1 MVLDQVENFVRV
13 SVLGGHTAG
22 ETTISL
28 ESGEASLLPDVTQGK
43 YNLIWW
49 DSENFSLPS
58 EDPSVEIVRVNSIN
72 TSNDTISVTRGQE
85 NTSAASKNDTT
96 GEYSLILGPTAKTIT
111 DIDSTKL
118 DASAYSP
125 EADTHAR
132 YTDSEALDAI
142 NGSVIEPEQA
152 IHSRSI
158 DNNLTLS
165 SDQGLVLAGPVS
177 GSGSISGDG
186 SFVVTDNSLGESE
199 VINLIQSQNIDADTL
214 DGFDASQ
221 LGIDVSNNASTIVS
235 NATDINFGSGL
246 TAADDSDGTSTVS
259 ISTDHASSVPHDYFS
274 GSHNDLT
281 NIGSSD
287 HHTRYTD
294 SEASNAAP
302 VQSVNGETGNI
313 SISGFSG
320 SHNDLTDIGS
330 SDHHTRYSD
339 SEAISAINS
348 EASLSVDIS
357 GDADTVG
364 GFDVQENG
372 TDGQGIINFVTGS
385 ASIDADTL
393 GGVSPSGYS
402 PSSEPFSSHL
412 TSTQSNAENGFN
424 VNIFDSVDI
433 SSSSITKDS
442 SSQISFNEA
451 GVYSISWMVNFHRTG
466 SGSRNIMYSEIELN
480 NNYLSS
486 RSRVADYIRN
496 DGNGDECST
505 GNTVFLSISSGDTLK
520 IYANQERGGESGNDI
535 ERAFINISK
544 IE

>member
-199 VINLIQSQNIDADTL
+199 VINLIQSENIDADTL

-259 ISTDHASSVPHDYFS
+259 IATDHASSVPHNYFS

-287 HHTRYTD
+287 HHTRYSD
-294 SEASNAAP
+294 SEAITAINTDSDHGSTASHNY
-302 VQSVNGETGNI
+302 
-313 SISGFSG
+313 FSG
-320 SHNDLTDIGS
+320 SHNDLSNIGS

-339 SEAISAINS
+339 SEAITAINNDSDPGSTASHNYFSGSHNDLTNVGSSDHHTRYSDS
-348 EASLSVDIS
+348 EAIT
-357 GDADTVG
+357 A
-364 GFDVQENG
+364 
-372 TDGQGIINFVTGS
+372 INNDSDPGS
-385 ASIDADTL
+385 TA
-393 GGVSPSGYS
+393 
-402 PSSEPFSSHL
+402 
-412 TSTQSNAENGFN
+412 
-424 VNIFDSVDI
+424 
-433 SSSSITKDS
+433 
-442 SSQISFNEA
+442 
-451 GVYSISWMVNFHRTG
+451 
-466 SGSRNIMYSEIELN
+466 
-480 NNYLSS
+480 
-486 RSRVADYIRN
+486 
-496 DGNGDECST
+496 
-505 GNTVFLSISSGDTLK
+505 
-520 IYANQERGGESGNDI
+520 
-535 ERAFINISK
+535 
-544 IE
+544 

>member
-1 MVLDQVENFVRV
+1 MVLDQVENFIRI
-13 SVLGGHTAG
+13 SVTGGHTSG

-28 ESGEASLLPDVTQGK
+28 ESGEASLLPDINQGK

-58 EDPSVEIVRVNSIN
+58 EDPNVEIVRVNSIN

-85 NTSAASKNDTT
+85 NTSATSKDTST
-96 GEYSLILGPTAKTIT
+96 GEYSLILGPTAKTIN

-132 YTDSEALDAI
+132 YTDSEALGAI

-221 LGIDVSNNASTIVS
+221 LGIDVSNDASTVVS
-235 NATDINFGSGL
+235 NATDINFDTGL
-246 TAADDSDGTSTVS
+246 TASDDSDGTSTVS
-259 ISTDHASSVPHDYFS
+259 VDSISHAT
-274 GSHNDLT
+274 LT

-287 HHTRYTD
+287 HHSRYTD

-313 SISGFSG
+313 SINGFSG
-320 SHNDLTDIGS
+320 SHTDLSNIGS

-339 SEAISAINS
+339 SEVISAVNAES
-348 EASLSVDIS
+348 SLSVNIS
-357 GDADTVG
+357 GDADSVD
-364 GFDVQENG
+364 GFDIQENG
-372 TDGQGIINFVTGS
+372 TDGQGIINFETAS
-385 ASIDADTL
+385 ESSSIDADT
-393 GGVSPSGYS
+393 VNGY
-402 PSSEPFSSHL
+402 EI
-412 TSTQSNAENGFN
+412 QKNGTDGTG
-424 VNIFDSVDI
+424 II
-433 SSSSITKDS
+433 
-442 SSQISFNEA
+442 
-451 GVYSISWMVNFHRTG
+451 NFKT
-466 SGSRNIMYSEIELN
+466 
-480 NNYLSS
+480 
-486 RSRVADYIRN
+486 
-496 DGNGDECST
+496 
-505 GNTVFLSISSGDTLK
+505 
-520 IYANQERGGESGNDI
+520 
-535 ERAFINISK
+535 
-544 IE
+544 

>member
-246 TAADDSDGTSTVS
+246 TASDDADGTSTVS
-259 ISTDHASSVPHDYFS
+259 V
-274 GSHNDLT
+274 
-281 NIGSSD
+281 
-287 HHTRYTD
+287 
-294 SEASNAAP
+294 E
-302 VQSVNGETGNI
+302 
-313 SISGFSG
+313 SIS
-320 SHNDLTDIGS
+320 HDTITNIGS

-339 SEAISAINS
+339 SEAISAINNDSDHGSTASHNYFSGSHNDLSNIGSSDHHTRYSDS
-348 EASLSVDIS
+348 EAITAVNSESTLSVNIS
-357 GDADTVG
+357 GDADSVDG
-364 GFDVQENG
+364 YDIQKNG
-372 TDGQGIINFVTGS
+372 TDGSGIINFKT
-385 ASIDADTL
+385 
-393 GGVSPSGYS
+393 
-402 PSSEPFSSHL
+402 
-412 TSTQSNAENGFN
+412 
-424 VNIFDSVDI
+424 
-433 SSSSITKDS
+433 
-442 SSQISFNEA
+442 
-451 GVYSISWMVNFHRTG
+451 
-466 SGSRNIMYSEIELN
+466 
-480 NNYLSS
+480 
-486 RSRVADYIRN
+486 
-496 DGNGDECST
+496 
-505 GNTVFLSISSGDTLK
+505 
-520 IYANQERGGESGNDI
+520 
-535 ERAFINISK
+535 
-544 IE
+544 